1 MTKEGLM
8 FTLAHLSDPHLAP
21 LPRINPIELMSKRGL
36 GYINWLRKRRLIHRA
51 DMLDAVVADLKDQS
65 PDHVAVTGD
74 LVNLSLTSE
83 FAPARAF
90 LERLGTP
97 DLVSLVPGNH
107 DAYVQAAIGFS
118 TRDWGDYMR
127 GDRGEGFPFVRR
139 RGPLALVGLSTSL
152 PTLPLAATGRLH
164 GDQLMRLGDVLSALE
179 RDRAFRIVLIHH
191 PPVQGVSRL
200 RRLTDAAAL
209 REVLRKRGAE
219 LVLHGHHH
227 GASLVWL
234 AGPWSA
240 IPCVG
245 VPSASGAPERRHDE
259 PAGYNLYEI
268 DGVPG
273 SWRCTLVARGW
284 RSGSIVELGR
294 QILVG

>member
-127 GDRGEGFPFVRR
+127 
-139 RGPLALVGLSTSL
+139 
-152 PTLPLAATGRLH
+152 
-164 GDQLMRLGDVLSALE
+164 
-179 RDRAFRIVLIHH
+179 
-191 PPVQGVSRL
+191 
-200 RRLTDAAAL
+200 
-209 REVLRKRGAE
+209 
-219 LVLHGHHH
+219 
-227 GASLVWL
+227 
-234 AGPWSA
+234 
-240 IPCVG
+240 
-245 VPSASGAPERRHDE
+245 
-259 PAGYNLYEI
+259 
-268 DGVPG
+268 
-273 SWRCTLVARGW
+273 
-284 RSGSIVELGR
+284 
-294 QILVG
+294 